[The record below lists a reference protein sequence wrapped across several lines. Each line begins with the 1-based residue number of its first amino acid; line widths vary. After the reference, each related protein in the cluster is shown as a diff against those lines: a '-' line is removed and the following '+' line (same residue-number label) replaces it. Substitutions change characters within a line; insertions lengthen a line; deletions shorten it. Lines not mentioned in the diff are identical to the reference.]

1 MTYCIVTRLAD
12 YVLQAYLDKLEE
24 LNPGILQ
31 KHVDGVSAEIDDVL
45 RSRYQLPLQSIP
57 ETLSRICTV
66 MAAYRAVG
74 SITSL
79 MQSEGGSSNE
89 WLPLQTMHKQALKDL
104 ADIRD
109 GKIDL
114 GLEELGE
121 VNVEADS
128 TLISSP
134 VRIFDDDTWSKF

>member
-1 MTYCIVTRLAD
+1 MTYCVVTRLAD

-31 KHVDGVSAEIDDVL
+31 KHVDGVCAEIDDVL
-45 RSRYQLPLQSIP
+45 RSRYQLPLRSIP

-79 MQSEGGSSNE
+79 MQSEGGSANE
-89 WLPLQTMHKQALKDL
+89 WLPLQSMHKQALKDL
-104 ADIRD
+104 ADIRA

-121 VNVEADS
+121 VSVEADS
-128 TLISSP
+128 TLVSGP
-134 VRIFDDDTWSKF
+134 VRIFDDATWGKF

>member
-1 MTYCIVTRLAD
+1 MPYCVVAELSD

-31 KHVDGVSAEIDDVL
+31 KHIDGVSAEIDDVL
-45 RSRYQLPLQSIP
+45 RSRFQLPLQSVP
-57 ETLSRICTV
+57 ETLARICTV

-121 VNVEADS
+121 VTIEAD
-128 TLISSP
+128 TVETTAP
-134 VRIFDDDTWSKF
+134 ARIFDDDAWSKF